1 MTTTQTIY
9 DAYGRIIG
17 RLESDDIYGQT
28 IAYDFYGR
36 ILGKYQKSSDM
47 TYDFYGR
54 IFGRGDQTMGL
65 IQKANAEGK
74 NPWK

>member
-1 MTTTQTIY
+1 MNTSQHVY
-9 DAYGRIIG
+9 DFYGRIIG
-17 RLESDDIYGQT
+17 RIQSDDYWT

-36 ILGKYQKSSDM
+36 ILGKYQKSNDT
-47 TYDFYGR
+47 TYDDLGR